1 MYAKRE
7 RPLNKAKNPCKC
19 IKIYQ
24 ILKNS
29 KKVEKSVDLIKKI
42 WYITNARTKRVQKWS
57 LKTK

>member
-7 RPLNKAKNPCKC
+7 RPLNKAKNPYKC

-29 KKVEKSVDLIKKI
+29 KKVEKS
-42 WYITNARTKRVQKWS
+42 
-57 LKTK
+57 